1 MWKVIMS
8 YIGGCPTDA
17 RGNLPTAVA
26 CNGENSPDCMNNLS
40 FKIPPEVKDGNA
52 TLAWTWFNNVG
63 NREMYMNRATVP
75 GVSGANDT
83 ICGQAPCLA
92 SIRTLLFT
100 SSLYFYKRG
109 QCVCAD

>member
-26 CNGENSPDCMNNLS
+26 CNGENSPDCVNNLS
-40 FKIPPEVKDGNA
+40 FKIPPEVKDRNA

-75 GVSGANDT
+75 G
-83 ICGQAPCLA
+83 GQRC
-92 SIRTLLFT
+92 
-100 SSLYFYKRG
+100 
-109 QCVCAD
+109 